1 MVHSNPSDCQS
12 NDLVFITNKMYNQS
26 NVFLKKKRLSITWLH
41 IATFRLKQALQN
53 SYSFTTGAI
62 EAVTRQTQNIKWIQF
77 LF

>member
-12 NDLVFITNKMYNQS
+12 NDLVFITNKMYNQ
-26 NVFLKKKRLSITWLH
+26 KRLSITWLH
-41 IATFRLKQALQN
+41 IATFRLKQSLQN

>member
-1 MVHSNPSDCQS
+1 
-12 NDLVFITNKMYNQS
+12 MY
-26 NVFLKKKRLSITWLH
+26 FLKKKRLSITWLH
-41 IATFRLKQALQN
+41 IATFRLKQSLQN